1 MQQLP
6 VPIIELIELMLYLGS
21 ITYLLG
27 AVFQGVV
34 LYRNKK
40 SFLIRFIVIFLT
52 RILTII
58 FTFFIWAL
66 GLVPVDEMFLFLF
79 LPALIPELV
88 FSPLMLVLFGNKL
101 R

>member
-40 SFLIRFIVIFLT
+40 SFLIRFTLF
-52 RILTII
+52 